1 MGDDVESREKK
12 LYETFSITME
22 LERPILHD
30 EVEEENKTREK
41 NNKKILNHK
50 NIKNVMRWILAGLV
64 IAIVGFFIWA
74 NNSYKPQAM
83 AHSALI
89 SDENVI
95 VNKDKFI
102 TFTPA
107 NTNPTKGFIFYPGAR
122 VNPESYAPICKD
134 IAQKGYKV
142 FIVEPTLNLAILSP
156 NKAKDVIEENSDI
169 STWVVGG
176 HSLGGTIAAK
186 FASNNRTLVDGVV
199 LLASYPMNDDLK
211 SLSMDVI
218 SIWGSKDGVVNFK
231 SLIESKEKLPSDATF
246 VEIEGGNHA
255 QFGDYGKQ
263 KGDNEAII
271 NQEKQIDITSKSII
285 KFLDKIEQ

>member
-1 MGDDVESREKK
+1 MGDDIESREKK

-41 NNKKILNHK
+41 KNRKIINHK
-50 NIKNVMRWILAGLV
+50 NIKNIMMWILAGLV
-64 IAIVGFFIWA
+64 IAMIGFFIWA

-83 AHSALI
+83 AHLALV

-95 VNKDKFI
+95 VNKGKFI

-107 NTNPTKGFIFYPGAR
+107 NTNPTKGFIFYPGAK

-156 NKAKDVIEENSDI
+156 NKAKNVIKENNDI

-263 KGDNEAII
+263 KGDNDAII
-271 NQEKQIDITSKSII
+271 NQEKQIDITSKSIV
-285 KFLDKIEQ
+285 KFLDKIKQ

>member
-30 EVEEENKTREK
+30 EVEEDKTSEK
-41 NNKKILNHK
+41 NNKKISSNK
-50 NIKNVMRWILAGLV
+50 NIKNIVKWLLVGLT
-64 IAIVGFFIWA
+64 IAIIGFFIWA
-74 NNSYKPQAM
+74 NNTYKPQAM
-83 AHSALI
+83 AHLALT
-89 SDENVI
+89 SDENI
-95 VNKDKFI
+95 TVNKDEFI

-107 NTNPTKGFIFYPGAR
+107 NTEPTKGFIFYPGAK
-122 VNPESYAPICKD
+122 VEPESYAPICRE
-134 IAQKGYKV
+134 IAQMGYKV

-156 NKAKDVIEENSDI
+156 NKGKDVIKENSNI
-169 STWVVGG
+169 NSWVVGG
-176 HSLGGTIAAK
+176 HSLGGTAAAK
-186 FASNNRTLVDGVV
+186 FASDNKTLVDGVV

-211 SLSMDVI
+211 SLNMDVI

-271 NQEKQIDITSKSII
+271 NQEKQIDITSKSIAE
-285 KFLDKIEQ
+285 FLDKIEQ